1 MTKQGSRRWWTI
13 VPSCAALFAG
23 AGALGVEA
31 SGPLYVLDG
40 KPVIWADHEV
50 RGGSLNSQTV
60 AVDKGGKRTV
70 FYRVDAGALG
80 PLSHADGVRIADR
93 IFGEYSG
100 IPTADIEFVNAGPIR
115 DPDTGLPMDVD
126 GTNFGKVLQPTF
138 QNPIIFDS
146 DGSITGGGGVL
157 GAFGVIAFEPDGSA
171 VTEGV
176 VILNGSALDP
186 PLLSTTSFLGVFTHE
201 FGHFAGPL
209 DHQQINGSIASHRF
223 DAALPE
229 GMTFAQAYDLFG
241 PFTETLHPFL
251 IGAPAGS
258 TVGFPDSGFFIATMD
273 LDTKNGLSSLYP
285 NSIYRLTRGSIDG
298 EVFFRSGKDKVPVP
312 GMNVVARRVSRGPYP
327 PPNDTVAYPTPP
339 PLDADGVPAPPPAR
353 NVTDSLATA
362 ASAVTGLDFGYGGY
376 RIQGLPL
383 GAYEVM
389 LQDLF
394 PFFIGGSRV
403 GPLPFQLPLP
413 YLESYFNRPTTS
425 LDVRTFTPVL
435 AIPAVTTPKVDIEI
449 LGLNSSEPKSFEE
462 SDPHFTKATAIDLG
476 TLPARVAAESAV
488 GDPFAVQIDFGGG
501 ITSPLHDLYKFT
513 LTAPFTIVYIT
524 LEPKADVGDLD
535 LFLLRSNF
543 GSPLVPFAQIPRY
556 SFTASARE
564 IIGAFFGPGTWY
576 LGVSAFAGDVKYHLR
591 VVPWSP

>member
-1 MTKQGSRRWWTI
+1 MTKQGSRRRWTS
-13 VPSCAALFAG
+13 VLSCAALVAG
-23 AGALGVEA
+23 AAALGVEA

-40 KPVIWADHEV
+40 KPVIWADHDV
-50 RGGSLNSQTV
+50 RGGPLNSQTV
-60 AVDKGGKRTV
+60 AVDQHGKRTV
-70 FYRVDAGALG
+70 YYHVDEGTLG
-80 PLSHADGVRIADR
+80 PISHADGVRITDR

-157 GAFGVIAFEPDGSA
+157 GSFGVIGFDGSG
-171 VTEGV
+171 VTEGLV
-176 VILNGSALDP
+176 VLNGSMLDP
-186 PLLSTTSFLGVFTHE
+186 SPISTSSFLGVFTHE

-209 DHQQINGSIASHRF
+209 DHQQINGSIAAGRF
-223 DAALPE
+223 DAALPQ

-241 PFTETLHPFL
+241 PFTETLHPHL
-251 IGAPAGS
+251 IGAPVGS
-258 TVGFPDSGFFIATMD
+258 TVGFPDSGFFIATVD

-285 NSIYRLTRGSIDG
+285 NLIYRLTRGSIDG
-298 EVFFRSGKDKVPVP
+298 EAFFRSGKDKVPVP

-389 LQDLF
+389 LQELF
-394 PFFIGGSRV
+394 PSYIGGARI

-413 YLESYFNRPTTS
+413 YRESYFNRPTTS
-425 LDVRTFTPVL
+425 LDVHTFTPVL
-435 AIPAVTTPKVDIEI
+435 AIPAATTPKVDIEI
-449 LGLNSSEPKSFEE
+449 LGLDASEPNNLEE
-462 SDPHFTKATAIDLG
+462 SDPHFTKATAVDLG

-488 GDPFAVQIDFGGG
+488 GDPFAVQVNFGGG
-501 ITSPLHDLYKFT
+501 ETYPLHDLYKFT
-513 LTAPFTIVYIT
+513 LTAPVTIVYIT
-524 LEPKADVGDLD
+524 LEPRADVGDLD
-535 LFLLRSNF
+535 LYLLRSNF

-556 SFTASARE
+556 SATASARE
-564 IIGAFFGPGTWY
+564 IIAARFGPGTWY
-576 LGVSAFAGDVKYHLR
+576 LGVNAFAGDVKYHLR
-591 VVPWSP
+591 VVPQAP

>member
-1 MTKQGSRRWWTI
+1 MRNQGSRRWWTI
-13 VPSCAALFAG
+13 VLSCAALIAG
-23 AGALGVEA
+23 ATALGVEA
-31 SGPLYVLDG
+31 SGPLYLLDG
-40 KPVIWADHEV
+40 KPVVWADHDV
-50 RGGSLNSQTV
+50 RGGPLNSQTV
-60 AVDKGGKRTV
+60 AVDKRGKRTV
-70 FYRVDAGALG
+70 YYRVDEGTLG
-80 PLSHADGVRIADR
+80 PISHADAVRITDR

-138 QNPIIFDS
+138 QNPIVFDS
-146 DGSITGGGGVL
+146 DGSITGDGGVL

-171 VTEGV
+171 VNEGLI
-176 VILNGSALDP
+176 ILNGSVLDP
-186 PLLSTTSFLGVFTHE
+186 PLISTTSFLGVFTHE

-209 DHQQINGSIASHRF
+209 DHQQINGGIAAHYF

-229 GMTFAQAYDLFG
+229 GMTVAQAYDLFG
-241 PFTETLHPFL
+241 PFMETLHPFL
-251 IGAPAGS
+251 INAPAGS

-285 NSIYRLTRGSIDG
+285 NLIYRLTRGSIDG
-298 EVFFRSGKDKVPVP
+298 EVFFRSGKDKVLVP

-327 PPNDTVAYPTPP
+327 PPNETVAYPTAP

-394 PFFIGGSRV
+394 PFFVGGSRV
-403 GPLPFQLPLP
+403 GPMPFQLPLP
-413 YLESYFNRPTTS
+413 YLESYFHRPTTS

-435 AIPAVTTPKVDIEI
+435 ALPAVTTPKVDIEI
-449 LGLNSSEPKSFEE
+449 LGFDPSEPNRLEE
-462 SDPHFTKATAIDLG
+462 SDPHFTKPTAIDLG
-476 TLPARVAAESAV
+476 RCPRGWRPRAPSATRSRSRSTLEEE
-488 GDPFAVQIDFGGG
+488 
-501 ITSPLHDLYKFT
+501 SPLRFT
-513 LTAPFTIVYIT
+513 TCTSSPSR
-524 LEPKADVGDLD
+524 P
-535 LFLLRSNF
+535 RSRSCTSRSSRRRTS
-543 GSPLVPFAQIPRY
+543 GISI
-556 SFTASARE
+556 S
-564 IIGAFFGPGTWY
+564 IC
-576 LGVSAFAGDVKYHLR
+576 
-591 VVPWSP
+591 

>member
-13 VPSCAALFAG
+13 VLSCAALVA
-23 AGALGVEA
+23 ATTALGVEA
-31 SGPLYVLDG
+31 SGPLYVIDG
-40 KPVIWADHEV
+40 KPVIWADHDV
-50 RGGSLNSQTV
+50 RGGPLNSQTV
-60 AVDKGGKRTV
+60 AVDQRGKRTV

-80 PLSHADGVRIADR
+80 PISHDDGVRITDR

-126 GTNFGKVLQPTF
+126 GTNFGKVFDFTHPTF

-146 DGSITGGGGVL
+146 DGAILGVGGIL
-157 GAFGVIAFEPDGSA
+157 GLFGALAIEPDASA
-171 VTEGV
+171 ITESV
-176 VILNGSALDP
+176 VVFNGSYT
-186 PLLSTTSFLGVFTHE
+186 LSTTSFLGVFTHE

-209 DHQQINGSIASHRF
+209 DHTQINGSIASYRSN
-223 DAALPE
+223 AAVPE
-229 GMTFAQAYDLFG
+229 GMSVAQAYDLFG
-241 PFTETLHPFL
+241 PFIETLHPIL
-251 IGAPAGS
+251 IAAPAGS
-258 TVGFPDSGFFIATMD
+258 TVGFPSSAFFIATLD

-285 NSIYRLTRGSIDG
+285 NLIYRLTRGSIDG
-298 EVFFRSGKDKVPVP
+298 DVFFRSGKDKVPVP

-327 PPNDTVAYPTPP
+327 PPNDTLAYTTSP

-389 LQDLF
+389 LQNLV
-394 PFFIGGSRV
+394 PSFIGGSRL

-413 YLESYFNRPTTS
+413 YLESYFHRPTTS
-425 LDVRTFTPVL
+425 LDVRTFTPVP

-449 LGLNSSEPKSFEE
+449 LGLDSSEPNSFEE
-462 SDPHFTKATAIDLG
+462 SDPHFTKATAVDLG

-488 GDPFAVQIDFGGG
+488 GDPFAVQIDLGGG
-501 ITSPLHDLYKFT
+501 FTAPLHDLYKFT
-513 LTAPFTIVYIT
+513 LTAPVTLVYIT

-535 LFLLRSNF
+535 LYLLRSNF
-543 GSPLVPFAQIPRY
+543 GSPLVPFGQIPRY
-556 SFTASARE
+556 GGTASARE
-564 IIGAFFGPGTWY
+564 IIGARFGPGTWY
-576 LGVSAFAGDVKYHLR
+576 LGVSAFAGNVKYHLR
-591 VVPWSP
+591 VVPQAP